1 MEARSMLKYFQM
13 LFDCDLIEL
22 LVQQIPPLKV
32 TMDQIK
38 DLIEIHNMYINGY
51 SKHIKV
57 WKIPQDKIY
66 LY

>member
-57 WKIPQDKIY
+57 
-66 LY
+66 